1 MDFKDVEKK
10 EEESVLEKKEIV
22 EKDFWRQKYHIQGI
36 VGLINDP
43 NGFSQFKGKYHM
55 FYQWNPLGTIHK
67 NKTIKKIYNIS
78 VI

>member
-43 NGFSQFKGKYHM
+43 HGFSQCKGKYHM
-55 FYQWNPLGTIHK
+55 FINGIL
-67 NKTIKKIYNIS
+67 
-78 VI
+78 

>member
-1 MDFKDVEKK
+1 MDFKDVKKK

-55 FYQWNPLGTIHK
+55 F
-67 NKTIKKIYNIS
+67 
-78 VI
+78 

>member
-22 EKDFWRQKYHIQGI
+22 EKDFWRQKYHILGI

-55 FYQWNPLGTIHK
+55 FINGIL
-67 NKTIKKIYNIS
+67 
-78 VI
+78 